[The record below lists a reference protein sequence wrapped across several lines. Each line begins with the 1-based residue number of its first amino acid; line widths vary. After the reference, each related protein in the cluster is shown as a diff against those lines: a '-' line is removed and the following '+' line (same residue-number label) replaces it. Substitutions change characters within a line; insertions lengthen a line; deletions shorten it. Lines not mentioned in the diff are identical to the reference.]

1 MAQKIDINGLF
12 IDPES
17 ISDLLLQKRISVF
30 FPVFYEIPQPKRFF
44 NRSTTTQHILQFD
57 HQEPYGII
65 LADIE
70 QPDSSGYVV
79 NYKEAIA
86 DKIFKAVGKAGK
98 NVVGHAA
105 EVLKID
111 VSGDRHYRILQSGRN
126 VKNVSIREI
135 PAKVHLLSG
144 QWVDVFKG
152 NRDYDFQGGNPYAI
166 TDVGANALTIT
177 IVEKKVERYY
187 VLYGAGVDASN
198 EEVLSAYKI
207 LTELFNEI
215 QARREEVISE
225 QVKTHK
231 LRAELPKL
239 SLPKIKFQSP
249 FVIEKRQPNTTSE
262 TLPASSSD
270 TSSSDESTSQ
280 S

>member
-1 MAQKIDINGLF
+1 M
-12 IDPES
+12 
-17 ISDLLLQKRISVF
+17 
-30 FPVFYEIPQPKRFF
+30 
-44 NRSTTTQHILQFD
+44 
-57 HQEPYGII
+57 
-65 LADIE
+65 
-70 QPDSSGYVV
+70 
-79 NYKEAIA
+79 
-86 DKIFKAVGKAGK
+86 
-98 NVVGHAA
+98 
-105 EVLKID
+105 
-111 VSGDRHYRILQSGRN
+111 
-126 VKNVSIREI
+126 
-135 PAKVHLLSG
+135 
-144 QWVDVFKG
+144 
-152 NRDYDFQGGNPYAI
+152 
-166 TDVGANALTIT
+166 
-177 IVEKKVERYY
+177 
-187 VLYGAGVDASN
+187 LYGAGVDASN